1 MFRHRWILSASLAAL
16 FLCGCGSVEESG
28 RPPAQPTTVP
38 SQPSR
43 APNDRPKDSEGPPE
57 ESKGSQAGW
66 TTSRFAY
73 GDSSEPQR
81 VAEQLGVFDRP
92 RRERD
97 QIPRD
102 AFDESLTAHDGYAKY
117 AGQQD
122 PTKSRLA
129 LENVG
134 TRDVDVYLVPTTKG
148 HVCRYVVDPEDERF
162 AGSGGCIASLHDDVN
177 WSASGSERTLEV
189 EGIVADSVA
198 RVQVEVWGT
207 RIDAA
212 VGGKRFLPLDGGRPQ
227 LPSGRG
233 RRSPSLP
240 GREHPRRS
248 RRAPEVPARRGA
260 HRPAM
265 RLTRRLGQSLAR
277 NIAPR

>member
-1 MFRHRWILSASLAAL
+1 MRL
-16 FLCGCGSVEESG
+16 G
-28 RPPAQPTTVP
+28 RRERGPPPDHPTAP

-43 APNDRPKDSEGPPE
+43 APNDRSKDSEGPPE
-57 ESKGSQAGW
+57 KSKGSYAWSQAGW
-66 TTSRFAY
+66 TTSSFAY
-73 GDSSEPQR
+73 GDSSEPPR

-102 AFDESLTAHDGYAKY
+102 AFDESLTDDDYTNY
-117 AGQQD
+117 AGQQE

-134 TRDVDVYLVPTTKG
+134 TREVDVYLVPTTKG
-148 HVCRYVVDPEDERF
+148 HVCQYVVDPQEEPF
-162 AGSGGCIASLHDDVN
+162 AGSTGCTESLPDDVN

-212 VGGKRFLPLDGGRPQ
+212 VGGNAFYLWTEVGRSCPQAVGAVVLHYRDGSSRVVRNEPLQSAAGDALTLPECG
-227 LPSGRG
+227 
-233 RRSPSLP
+233 
-240 GREHPRRS
+240 
-248 RRAPEVPARRGA
+248 
-260 HRPAM
+260 
-265 RLTRRLGQSLAR
+265 
-277 NIAPR
+277 

>member
-1 MFRHRWILSASLAAL
+1 MFRRRWILSASLAAL
-16 FLCGCGSVEESG
+16 FLCGCGSVDESG
-28 RPPAQPTTVP
+28 PPSTQPTTAP

-43 APNDRPKDSEGPPE
+43 APNDRPEDSENQPE
-57 ESKGSQAGW
+57 ESKGSYAWSGSGW
-66 TTSRFAY
+66 TTSRFTY
-73 GDSSEPQR
+73 GDSSEPPR
-81 VAEQLGVFDRP
+81 VDEHLGVFDRP

-102 AFDESLTAHDGYAKY
+102 AFDESLTTDDEYVDY
-117 AGQQD
+117 AGQQE

-162 AGSGGCIASLHDDVN
+162 ASSGGCIASLHDDVN

-212 VGGKRFLPLDGGRPQ
+212 VGGNAFYLWTEVGRSCPQAVGAVVLHYRDGSTRVVRDEPLKSPPGGAPTVPQ
-227 LPSGRG
+227 CD
-233 RRSPSLP
+233 
-240 GREHPRRS
+240 
-248 RRAPEVPARRGA
+248 
-260 HRPAM
+260 
-265 RLTRRLGQSLAR
+265 
-277 NIAPR
+277 